1 MNPDTLI
8 FHIAGAQCRLDITQG
23 AVVYVGSDVRAD
35 VCLQSPGVAP
45 AHCAIEMLAEG
56 RFRLATLDG
65 QPTLTIN
72 GTATH
77 DICVKAPFRMV
88 IDDQSIDVTLES
100 IAKGNSS
107 EVGGT
112 LKASDLLGVPSSSAS
127 LENRPSDP
135 ATEKS
140 FISGLLANTSL
151 GPTTKVAL
159 AGLIAFGCF
168 SFLDEMFHEK
178 KDPEV
183 AEVVTEDL
191 IELEDFMRQFT
202 LGSFTYTVEM
212 AQRVS
217 LDGSDDLEMHFADAA
232 FGPWEQEE
240 KEEAKPEGNAIYAVQ
255 LKVTNNN
262 EQKSQPFS
270 AEFFLTNLKQENF
283 LPDADL
289 TQKLISRMNLL
300 PMPSEVEPAAS
311 HSLLIAFEVPNEA
324 LMEMLILV
332 ATEPN
337 RMSKEQARIGLNTKS
352 LMGKIMKLAKVLNHL
367 TDQRMISMSEMN
379 AHGETAGGGKWTS
392 GNGVLMALGNGASMV
407 FRYCEDGQFSMGS
420 LGLEEGRHES
430 EKLANVDVSRGFWMA
445 ETECTQKQW
454 SALMNQNPSHFRG
467 KDLPVE
473 SITWEQA
480 NAFISRL
487 NALPHLSAEWRRNW
501 TFTLPSEAQWEYA
514 CRAGL
519 PSSFN
524 NGTFYSRRL
533 GTVSPADPVA
543 WFAENTGAISHES
556 GTKSPNQWGLYD
568 MHGNVWEWCQ
578 DWYYPRLIGGIN
590 PEGPANG
597 SERVLRGGGFSSPES
612 EIRAARRTRL
622 PPNASYASVGFRV
635 AIVKK
640 AAVESPAA
648 KVAQAPQT
656 VLDP

>member
-8 FHIAGAQCRLDITQG
+8 FHIAGAQCRLDITLG

-45 AHCAIEMLAEG
+45 AHCAIEVLAEG
-56 RFRLATLDG
+56 RFRVATLDG
-65 QPTLTIN
+65 QPTITIN

-77 DICVKAPFRMV
+77 DISLKAPFRMV
-88 IDDQSIDVTLES
+88 LDEQSIEVTLES
-100 IAKGNSS
+100 IAKGSS
-107 EVGGT
+107 PEVAVASR
-112 LKASDLLGVPSSSAS
+112 ASDLLGMPSSSAS
-127 LENRPSDP
+127 LENRPVVP
-135 ATEKS
+135 AAEKS
-140 FISGLLANTSL
+140 LLSGLLANAKL
-151 GPTTKVAL
+151 GPTTKIAL

-168 SFLDEMFHEK
+168 SFLDELFHEK
-178 KDPEV
+178 KDPDV
-183 AEVVTEDL
+183 AEVATEDL

-217 LDGSDDLEMHFADAA
+217 LDGADDLEMYFADSS
-232 FGPWEQEE
+232 FGPWEKKA
-240 KEEAKPEGNAIYAVQ
+240 KEEDAVEGNAIYAVQ
-255 LKVTNNN
+255 LKVTNHN

-270 AEFFLTNLKQENF
+270 AAFSLTNLKQEIF
-283 LPDADL
+283 LPAPDI
-289 TQKLISRMNLL
+289 TQQLISRMDLF
-300 PMPSEVEPAAS
+300 PMPSEVEPGAS
-311 HSLLIAFEVPNEA
+311 HQLLIVFEVPTET

-332 ATEPN
+332 ATEPS
-337 RMSKEQARIGLNTKS
+337 RMSREEARIGLNAKS
-352 LMGKIMKLAKVLNHL
+352 MMKSVMKIAKYMNQLA
-367 TDQRMISMSEMN
+367 DQKIIAMSEMN
-379 AHGETAGGGKWTS
+379 ADEGTAGGSKWSS
-392 GNGVLMALGNGASMV
+392 GNGLLMALGNGASMM
-407 FRYCEDGQFSMGS
+407 FRYCGEGRFAMGS
-420 LGLEEGRHES
+420 MGLEEGRHES
-430 EKLANVDVSRGFWMA
+430 EKLANVDFSRGFWMA

-467 KDLPVE
+467 KELPVE
-473 SITWEQA
+473 SVTWEQA

-501 TFTLPSEAQWEYA
+501 AFALPSEAQWEYA

-533 GTVSPADPVA
+533 GAVSPADPVA
-543 WFAENTGAISHES
+543 WFAENTEAISHES

-622 PPNASYASVGFRV
+622 LPTAAYSSVGFRV
-635 AIVKK
+635 AIVSK

-656 VLDP
+656 ALDP